1 MKFAE
6 IAVDAPLGQS
16 RLFSYEIPSDLNV
29 APGNSVMVPF
39 GAQILQGIVFNISD
53 TSIVEKTRQIIELTD
68 PEILIDQQRLEICKW
83 MSKYYFSNLFNS
95 SVLMLPPGSHKR
107 YINWLTIN
115 EDSTFSPTSEIQKK
129 IVNEFIETKKIRQDQ
144 LIRKF
149 GNRASYSINAMVA
162 KNFLIKTQELNQRS
176 VKEKYIQIPKITALG
191 FLALEQNQLSHNQH
205 KALIEIKENFDKNV
219 PISEFRK
226 KFNIYSINKLID
238 KSFIELV
245 QKRQFRSPLDGKKNE
260 KKNPVNLSSEQEF
273 AVSQIYEMLDN
284 PQEVPKAILI
294 HGVTGSGKTEV
305 YIESVRHCLELNQNA
320 IILVPEISL
329 TAQIIERFQ
338 EHFPDQIGVIHSGL
352 TQSEKFDEWWRI
364 KNGDYRI
371 VIGSRS
377 ALFAPMPN
385 LGLIVIDE
393 EHDPS
398 YKESNLSPKYQVKDV
413 AMQMAAKLNLCV
425 VLGSAS
431 PDVET
436 YFRAERGRYKLARL
450 DHRFGLN
457 NNLNQSK
464 LADVEVV
471 DMKEELKNGNYSI
484 FSNNLILQMQEKIE
498 KKEQI
503 ILFVNRRGTFS
514 LVQCQNC
521 GQVFNCSSCDKT
533 LTYHS
538 ESDYLKCHY
547 CGLIRKSFSNCT
559 KCDSASIS
567 KYGLG
572 TQLVED
578 EFKKLFQNVSYVR
591 WDSDVTRNYKEYQNI
606 LNTFANGEAKVLIG
620 TQVIAKGHHIPSVTL
635 VGVVNADIGLGLPD
649 FRASERVFQMLCQVA
664 GRSGRGDTPG
674 KVIIQTY
681 QPDHYSIEN
690 SSEQNYK
697 NFYSKEISYRKSFMY
712 PPYSK
717 IIRLIKHDI
726 NNSSCER
733 DAFSLFKLL
742 KSQQSEWGLHDTDIL
757 GPTPA
762 FPSRIKGHYRWQILL
777 RGNRPESLLDTIEF
791 RELPHSMKISKDW
804 SVDVNP
810 LFAN

>member
-1 MKFAE
+1 VKFAE

-53 TSIVEKTRQIIELTD
+53 TSLVEKTRQIIELTD

-83 MSKYYFSNLFNS
+83 MSKFYFSNLFNS

-129 IVNEFIETKKIRQDQ
+129 IVNEFIETKNIRQDQ

-162 KNFLIKTQELNQRS
+162 KKFLIKTQELNQRS
-176 VKEKYIQIPKITALG
+176 VKEKYIQIPKITSLG

-205 KALIEIKENFDKNV
+205 KALIEIKENFEKNV

-226 KFNIYSINKLID
+226 KFNSYSINKLID

-690 SSEQNYK
+690 SSDQNYK

-742 KSQQSEWGLHDTDIL
+742 KSQQSEWGLDDTDIL

>member
-83 MSKYYFSNLFNS
+83 MSKFYFSNLFNS

-129 IVNEFIETKKIRQDQ
+129 IVNEFIETKNIRQDQ

-162 KNFLIKTQELNQRS
+162 KKFLIKTQELNQRS
-176 VKEKYIQIPKITALG
+176 VKEKYIQIPKITSLG

-205 KALIEIKENFDKNV
+205 KALIEIKENFEKNV

-226 KFNIYSINKLID
+226 KFNSYSINKLID

-742 KSQQSEWGLHDTDIL
+742 KSQQSEWGLDDTDIL

>member
-53 TSIVEKTRQIIELTD
+53 TSLVEKTRQIIELTD

-83 MSKYYFSNLFNS
+83 MSKFYFSNLFNS

-129 IVNEFIETKKIRQDQ
+129 IVNEFIETKNIRQDQ

-162 KNFLIKTQELNQRS
+162 KKFLIKTQELNQRS
-176 VKEKYIQIPKITALG
+176 VKEKYIQIPKITSLG

-205 KALIEIKENFDKNV
+205 KALIEIKENFEKNV

-226 KFNIYSINKLID
+226 KFNSYSINKLID

-620 TQVIAKGHHIPSVTL
+620 TQVIAKGHHIPNVTL

-690 SSEQNYK
+690 SSDQNYK

-742 KSQQSEWGLHDTDIL
+742 KSQQSEWGLDDTDIL

>member
-83 MSKYYFSNLFNS
+83 MSKFYFSNLFNS

-129 IVNEFIETKKIRQDQ
+129 IANEFIETKKIRQDQ

-149 GNRASYSINAMVA
+149 GNRASYSVNAMVA

-385 LGLIVIDE
+385 LGLIIIDE

-450 DHRFGLN
+450 GHRFGLN

>member
-53 TSIVEKTRQIIELTD
+53 TSLVEKTRQIIELTD

-83 MSKYYFSNLFNS
+83 MSKFYFSNLFNS

-129 IVNEFIETKKIRQDQ
+129 IVNEFIETKNIRQDQ

-176 VKEKYIQIPKITALG
+176 VKEKYIQIPKITSLG

-205 KALIEIKENFDKNV
+205 KALIEIKENFEKNV

-690 SSEQNYK
+690 SSDQNYK

>member
-83 MSKYYFSNLFNS
+83 MSKFYFSNLFNS

-129 IVNEFIETKKIRQDQ
+129 IVDEFIETKKIRQDQ

-578 EFKKLFQNVSYVR
+578 EFKKLFQHVSYVR

-606 LNTFANGEAKVLIG
+606 LNTFANGEAQVLIG

>member
-83 MSKYYFSNLFNS
+83 MSKFYFSNLFNS

-226 KFNIYSINKLID
+226 KFNTYSINKLID

-578 EFKKLFQNVSYVR
+578 EFKKLFQHVSYVR

-606 LNTFANGEAKVLIG
+606 LNTFANGEAQVLIG

>member
-83 MSKYYFSNLFNS
+83 MSKFYFSNLFNS

-129 IVNEFIETKKIRQDQ
+129 IANEFIETKKIRQDQ

-149 GNRASYSINAMVA
+149 GNRASYSVNAMVA

>member
-83 MSKYYFSNLFNS
+83 MSKFYFSNLFNS

-176 VKEKYIQIPKITALG
+176 VREKYIQIPKITALG

-578 EFKKLFQNVSYVR
+578 EFKKLFQHVSYVR

-690 SSEQNYK
+690 ASEQNYK

>member
-83 MSKYYFSNLFNS
+83 MSKFYFSNLFNS

-129 IVNEFIETKKIRQDQ
+129 IANEFIETKKIRQDQ

-149 GNRASYSINAMVA
+149 GNRASYSVNAMVA

-690 SSEQNYK
+690 SSDQNYK

-742 KSQQSEWGLHDTDIL
+742 KSQQSEWGLDDTDIL

>member
-53 TSIVEKTRQIIELTD
+53 TSLVEKTRQIIELTD

-83 MSKYYFSNLFNS
+83 MSKFYFSNLFNS

-129 IVNEFIETKKIRQDQ
+129 IVNEFIETKNIRQDQ

-162 KNFLIKTQELNQRS
+162 KKFLIKTQELNQRS
-176 VKEKYIQIPKITALG
+176 VKEKYIQIPKITSLG

-205 KALIEIKENFDKNV
+205 KALIEIKENFEKNV

-226 KFNIYSINKLID
+226 KFNSYSINKLID

-690 SSEQNYK
+690 SSDQNYK

-742 KSQQSEWGLHDTDIL
+742 KSQQSEWGLDDTDIL

>member
-53 TSIVEKTRQIIELTD
+53 TSLVEKTRQIIELTD

-83 MSKYYFSNLFNS
+83 MSKFYFSNLFNS

-176 VKEKYIQIPKITALG
+176 VKEKYIQIPKITSLG

-205 KALIEIKENFDKNV
+205 KALIEIKENFEKNV

>member
-83 MSKYYFSNLFNS
+83 MSKFYFSNLFNS

-129 IVNEFIETKKIRQDQ
+129 IANEFIETKKIRQDQ

-149 GNRASYSINAMVA
+149 GNRASYSVNAMVA

-450 DHRFGLN
+450 GHRFGLN

>member
-83 MSKYYFSNLFNS
+83 MSKFYFSNLFNS

-690 SSEQNYK
+690 ASEQNYK

>member
-53 TSIVEKTRQIIELTD
+53 TSLVEKTRQIIELTD

-83 MSKYYFSNLFNS
+83 MSKFYFSNLFNS

-129 IVNEFIETKKIRQDQ
+129 IVNEFIETKNIRQDQ

-162 KNFLIKTQELNQRS
+162 KKFLIKTQELNQRS
-176 VKEKYIQIPKITALG
+176 VKEKYIQIPKITSLG

-205 KALIEIKENFDKNV
+205 KALIEIKENFEKNV

-226 KFNIYSINKLID
+226 KFNSYSINKLID

-457 NNLNQSK
+457 NNLNQFK

-690 SSEQNYK
+690 SSDQNYK

>member
-1 MKFAE
+1 VKFAE

-83 MSKYYFSNLFNS
+83 MSKFYFSNLFNS

-129 IVNEFIETKKIRQDQ
+129 IVDEFIETKKIRQDQ

-226 KFNIYSINKLID
+226 KFNTYSINKLID

-578 EFKKLFQNVSYVR
+578 EFKKLFQHVSYVR

-606 LNTFANGEAKVLIG
+606 LNTFANGEAQVLIG

>member
-6 IAVDAPLGQS
+6 IAVDAPLGQT

-83 MSKYYFSNLFNS
+83 MSKFYFSNLFNS

-162 KNFLIKTQELNQRS
+162 KKNLIKTQELNQRS
-176 VKEKYIQIPKITALG
+176 VKEKYIQIPKITSLG
-191 FLALEQNQLSHNQH
+191 FLALEENQLSHNQH

-329 TAQIIERFQ
+329 TAQIIERFH

>member
-53 TSIVEKTRQIIELTD
+53 TSLVEKTRQIIELTD

-83 MSKYYFSNLFNS
+83 MSKFYFSNLFNS

-129 IVNEFIETKKIRQDQ
+129 IVNEFIETKNIRQDQ

-176 VKEKYIQIPKITALG
+176 VKEKYIQIPKITSLG

-205 KALIEIKENFDKNV
+205 KALIEIKENFEKNV

-226 KFNIYSINKLID
+226 KFNSYSINKLID

-690 SSEQNYK
+690 SSDQNYK

>member
-53 TSIVEKTRQIIELTD
+53 TSLVEKTRQIIELTD

-83 MSKYYFSNLFNS
+83 MSKFYFSNLFNS

-149 GNRASYSINAMVA
+149 GNRASYSLNAMVA

-176 VKEKYIQIPKITALG
+176 VKEKYIQIPKITSLG

-205 KALIEIKENFDKNV
+205 KALIEIKENFEKNV

-226 KFNIYSINKLID
+226 KFNSYSINKLID

-690 SSEQNYK
+690 SSDQNYK

-742 KSQQSEWGLHDTDIL
+742 KSQQSEWGLDDTDIL

>member
-83 MSKYYFSNLFNS
+83 MSKFYFSNLFNS

-129 IVNEFIETKKIRQDQ
+129 IANEFIETKKIRQDQ

-149 GNRASYSINAMVA
+149 GNRASYSVNAMVA

-176 VKEKYIQIPKITALG
+176 VKEKYIQIPKITSLG
-191 FLALEQNQLSHNQH
+191 FLALEENQLSHNQH

-450 DHRFGLN
+450 GHRFGLN

>member
-83 MSKYYFSNLFNS
+83 MSKFYFSNLFNS

-578 EFKKLFQNVSYVR
+578 EFKKLFQHVSYVR

-690 SSEQNYK
+690 ASEQNYK

>member
-53 TSIVEKTRQIIELTD
+53 TSLVEKTRQIIELTD

-83 MSKYYFSNLFNS
+83 MSKFYFSNLFNS

-129 IVNEFIETKKIRQDQ
+129 IVNEFIETKNIRQDQ

-162 KNFLIKTQELNQRS
+162 KKILIKTQELNQRS
-176 VKEKYIQIPKITALG
+176 VKEKYIQIPKITSLG

-205 KALIEIKENFDKNV
+205 KALIEIKENFEKNV

-226 KFNIYSINKLID
+226 KFNSYSINKLID

-690 SSEQNYK
+690 SSDQNYK

-742 KSQQSEWGLHDTDIL
+742 KSQQSEWGLDDTDIL

>member
-53 TSIVEKTRQIIELTD
+53 TSLVEKTRQIIELTD

-83 MSKYYFSNLFNS
+83 MSKFYFSNLFNS

-129 IVNEFIETKKIRQDQ
+129 IVNEFIETKNIRQDQ

-162 KNFLIKTQELNQRS
+162 KKFLIKTQELNQRS
-176 VKEKYIQIPKITALG
+176 VKEKYIQIPKITSLG

-205 KALIEIKENFDKNV
+205 KALIEIKENFEKNV

-690 SSEQNYK
+690 SSDQNYK

-742 KSQQSEWGLHDTDIL
+742 KSQQSEWGLDDTDIL

>member
-1 MKFAE
+1 
-6 IAVDAPLGQS
+6 
-16 RLFSYEIPSDLNV
+16 
-29 APGNSVMVPF
+29 
-39 GAQILQGIVFNISD
+39 
-53 TSIVEKTRQIIELTD
+53 
-68 PEILIDQQRLEICKW
+68 
-83 MSKYYFSNLFNS
+83 
-95 SVLMLPPGSHKR
+95 
-107 YINWLTIN
+107 
-115 EDSTFSPTSEIQKK
+115 
-129 IVNEFIETKKIRQDQ
+129 
-144 LIRKF
+144 
-149 GNRASYSINAMVA
+149 MVA
-162 KNFLIKTQELNQRS
+162 KKFLIKTQELNQRS
-176 VKEKYIQIPKITALG
+176 VKEKYIQIPKITSLG

-205 KALIEIKENFDKNV
+205 KALIEIKENFEKNV

-226 KFNIYSINKLID
+226 KFNSYSINKLID

-690 SSEQNYK
+690 SSDQNYK

-742 KSQQSEWGLHDTDIL
+742 KSQQSEWGLDDTDIL

>member
-83 MSKYYFSNLFNS
+83 MSKFYFSNLFNS

-129 IVNEFIETKKIRQDQ
+129 IANEFIETKKIRQDQ

-149 GNRASYSINAMVA
+149 GNRASYSVNAMVA

-176 VKEKYIQIPKITALG
+176 VKEKYIQIPKITSLG

-450 DHRFGLN
+450 GHRFGLN

>member
-53 TSIVEKTRQIIELTD
+53 TSLVEKTRQIIELTD

-83 MSKYYFSNLFNS
+83 MSKFYFSNLFNS

-176 VKEKYIQIPKITALG
+176 VKEKYIQIPKITSLG

-205 KALIEIKENFDKNV
+205 KALIEIKENFEKNV

-226 KFNIYSINKLID
+226 KFNSYSINKLID

-690 SSEQNYK
+690 SSDQNYK

-742 KSQQSEWGLHDTDIL
+742 KSQQSEWGLDDTDIL

>member
-83 MSKYYFSNLFNS
+83 MSKFYFSNLFNS

-129 IVNEFIETKKIRQDQ
+129 IANEFIETKKIRQDQ

-162 KNFLIKTQELNQRS
+162 KKNLIKTQELNQRS

-450 DHRFGLN
+450 GHRFGLN

>member
-53 TSIVEKTRQIIELTD
+53 TSLVEKTRQIIELTD

-83 MSKYYFSNLFNS
+83 MSKFYFSNLFNS

-129 IVNEFIETKKIRQDQ
+129 IVNEFIETKNIRQDQ

-162 KNFLIKTQELNQRS
+162 KKFLIKTQELNQRS
-176 VKEKYIQIPKITALG
+176 VKEKYIQIPKITSLG

-205 KALIEIKENFDKNV
+205 KALIEIKENFEKNV

-226 KFNIYSINKLID
+226 KFNSYSINKLID

-413 AMQMAAKLNLCV
+413 AMLMAAKLNLCV

-690 SSEQNYK
+690 SSDQNYK

-742 KSQQSEWGLHDTDIL
+742 KSQQSEWGLDDTDIL

>member
-53 TSIVEKTRQIIELTD
+53 TSLVEKTRQIIELTD

-83 MSKYYFSNLFNS
+83 MSKFYFSNLFNS

-129 IVNEFIETKKIRQDQ
+129 IVNEFIETKNIRQDQ

-176 VKEKYIQIPKITALG
+176 VKEKYIQIPKITSLG

-205 KALIEIKENFDKNV
+205 KALIEIKENFEKNV

-226 KFNIYSINKLID
+226 KFNSYSINKLID

-572 TQLVED
+572 TQLVEA

-690 SSEQNYK
+690 SSDQNYK

-742 KSQQSEWGLHDTDIL
+742 KSQQSEWGLDDTDIL

>member
-1 MKFAE
+1 VKFAE

-83 MSKYYFSNLFNS
+83 MSKFYFSNLFNS

-578 EFKKLFQNVSYVR
+578 EFKKLFQHVSYVR

>member
-83 MSKYYFSNLFNS
+83 MSQFYFSNLFNS

-129 IVNEFIETKKIRQDQ
+129 IANEFIETKKIRQDQ

-149 GNRASYSINAMVA
+149 GNRASYSVNAMVA

-245 QKRQFRSPLDGKKNE
+245 QKRQFRSPLNGKKNE

>member
-39 GAQILQGIVFNISD
+39 VAQILQGIVFNISD
-53 TSIVEKTRQIIELTD
+53 TSLVEKTRQIIELTD

-83 MSKYYFSNLFNS
+83 MSKFYFSNLFNS

-129 IVNEFIETKKIRQDQ
+129 IVNEFIETKNIRQDQ

-162 KNFLIKTQELNQRS
+162 KKFLIKTQELNQRS
-176 VKEKYIQIPKITALG
+176 VKEKYIQIPKITSLG

-205 KALIEIKENFDKNV
+205 KALIEIKENFEKNV

-226 KFNIYSINKLID
+226 KFNSYSINKLID

-690 SSEQNYK
+690 SSDQNYK

-742 KSQQSEWGLHDTDIL
+742 KSQQSEWGLDDTDIL

>member
-53 TSIVEKTRQIIELTD
+53 TSLVEKTRQIIELTD

-83 MSKYYFSNLFNS
+83 MSKFYFSNLFNS

-129 IVNEFIETKKIRQDQ
+129 IVNEFIETKNIRQDQ

-162 KNFLIKTQELNQRS
+162 KKFLIKTQELNQRS

-205 KALIEIKENFDKNV
+205 KALIEIKENFEKNV

-226 KFNIYSINKLID
+226 KFNSYSINKLID

-690 SSEQNYK
+690 SSDQNYK

-742 KSQQSEWGLHDTDIL
+742 KSQQSEWGLDDTDIL

>member
-6 IAVDAPLGQS
+6 IAVDAPLGQT

-83 MSKYYFSNLFNS
+83 MSKFYFSNLFNS

-129 IVNEFIETKKIRQDQ
+129 IANEFIETKKIRQDQ

-149 GNRASYSINAMVA
+149 GNRASYSVNAMVA

-385 LGLIVIDE
+385 LGLIIIDE

-450 DHRFGLN
+450 GHRFGLN

>member
-53 TSIVEKTRQIIELTD
+53 TSLVEKTRQIIELTD

-83 MSKYYFSNLFNS
+83 MSKFYFSNLFNS

-129 IVNEFIETKKIRQDQ
+129 IVNEFIETKNIRQDQ

-176 VKEKYIQIPKITALG
+176 VKEKYIQIPKITSLG

-205 KALIEIKENFDKNV
+205 KALIEIKENFEKNV

-226 KFNIYSINKLID
+226 KFNSYSINKLID

-457 NNLNQSK
+457 SNLNQSK

-690 SSEQNYK
+690 SSDQNYK

-742 KSQQSEWGLHDTDIL
+742 KSQQSEWGLDDTDIL

>member
-83 MSKYYFSNLFNS
+83 MSKFYFSNLFNS

-129 IVNEFIETKKIRQDQ
+129 IVNEFIETKNIRQDQ

-162 KNFLIKTQELNQRS
+162 KKFLIKTQELNQRS
-176 VKEKYIQIPKITALG
+176 VKEKYIQIPKITSLG

-205 KALIEIKENFDKNV
+205 KALIEIKENFEKNV

-226 KFNIYSINKLID
+226 KFNSYSINKLID

-690 SSEQNYK
+690 SSDQNYK

-742 KSQQSEWGLHDTDIL
+742 KSQQSEWGLDDTDIL